1 MAQSPLY
8 NSSLVNLYRSIGNQ
22 MGVSPAFV
30 NASIAQGISE
40 SSLDPKSRGDGGKAF
55 GLHQW
60 HPDRQIGLLALS
72 KQMGLPP
79 TDPRVQIPFWYNENK
94 SNWSISDPTA
104 ANNAA
109 IASERPAGW
118 KPGDPTGVP
127 SYNKRLG
134 DTMALMRM
142 QAGQPNTQDPNSFM
156 AMAPEGADGS
166 PQATVGP
173 QSVSL
178 GDDQQQP
185 FDNIGSTLAN
195 VGAAIASLDSQ
206 GTGIASLNASRVAQ
220 NLSAQES
227 MRERQGGWK
236 YAGQTQNGQGLIFQ
250 NSKGEMRVE
259 PLSPQF
265 SGERKPET
273 IRTLEMLRDNPD
285 LMDAYKEKNSDS
297 NKQEPMLSDEG
308 RRSVVEDYI
317 AGNDAAFRNLNKA
330 DVAQAQNLLADFKQR
345 YGITSEDIM
354 GNRGKWRG
362 VFGAEREYSKRVANV
377 SAAETSL
384 SAAIDQGRELLKDP
398 ELKSLLNQPRLVN
411 QFNQMTVEQL
421 NSSGLGKLAQLKENF
436 ETVAQDYT
444 RINAQGG
451 STTTVRA
458 QDIARGILNTGMS
471 DKAINEL
478 FDFMGQS
485 GLRVKKA
492 LENGQEE
499 LRTNARKHTRIEDY
513 KKNQEAAE
521 RAIAAR
527 LDNDMEKF
535 GLKPKAQTTTTS
547 SPSEAHVQA
556 LRQHPEMR
564 DQFDAKFGAG
574 AAARI
579 LGN

>member
-60 HPDRQIGLLALS
+60 HPDRQRGLLTLS

-220 NLSAQES
+220 NLSAQEA

-236 YAGQTQNGQGLIFQ
+236 FIGQTDNGLGMIFQKPTGEVRIEPVSGQFAGQKEPENIRTLRMLADPANKQLLDVKEKLSGNSEQSNFDENGNWKYETSVEDVDTLIDRAAAGEGNDVLKGQTKKTRADFNHRVTERNIAPETFAAGKAAQSGLLQQSREFGRRQGVLEIAVPKLQTDIAVARDLLQQYKKENPNSSWKGWNWLKNATTEEFTGPGAQTLAKLKETFKTLTDQFATVQQNGQLTEASRQQAAKLINENMDTGVAEAVLDNMQ
-250 NSKGEMRVE
+250 SLGVRSLDSVRKARENHLARMTKK
-259 PLSPQF
+259 PLPF
-265 SGERKPET
+265 PE
-273 IRTLEMLRDNPD
+273 LED
-285 LMDAYKEKNSDS
+285 
-297 NKQEPMLSDEG
+297 
-308 RRSVVEDYI
+308 
-317 AGNDAAFRNLNKA
+317 
-330 DVAQAQNLLADFKQR
+330 
-345 YGITSEDIM
+345 
-354 GNRGKWRG
+354 
-362 VFGAEREYSKRVANV
+362 
-377 SAAETSL
+377 
-384 SAAIDQGRELLKDP
+384 DP
-398 ELKSLLNQPRLVN
+398 EANKTKSNTKRLKYNP
-411 QFNQMTVEQL
+411 
-421 NSSGLGKLAQLKENF
+421 A
-436 ETVAQDYT
+436 
-444 RINAQGG
+444 
-451 STTTVRA
+451 
-458 QDIARGILNTGMS
+458 TG
-471 DKAINEL
+471 EL
-478 FDFMGQS
+478 
-485 GLRVKKA
+485 
-492 LENGQEE
+492 E
-499 LRTNARKHTRIEDY
+499 
-513 KKNQEAAE
+513 
-521 RAIAAR
+521 
-527 LDNDMEKF
+527 
-535 GLKPKAQTTTTS
+535 
-547 SPSEAHVQA
+547 
-556 LRQHPEMR
+556 
-564 DQFDAKFGAG
+564 
-574 AAARI
+574 
-579 LGN
+579 